1 MITPPP
7 HVVQRKRSS
16 PTRRTAGT
24 LSSAGRNAANW
35 GQRPATAPTVGLPAG
50 TGPTRR
56 PITRPHIRQ
65 RRSAWTQSFRPA
77 IAKCR
82 FPFRAT
88 PTAPTRG
95 DQPASCQYIRTAR
108 PFRFPDEASQPG
120 GVAAD
125 DRLEP
130 GLASESVDGAGGLG
144 RWREVLVA
152 EDREPVRGDHALR
165 VRERDSAAAYLALQM
180 CLHGVLLVRVGI
192 ASPRLGPEVGH
203 VGGRAAQLQRDQV
216 VELIAARRLAL

>member
-35 GQRPATAPTVGLPAG
+35 GQRPATAPADGLSAG

-77 IAKCR
+77 LTVFR

-88 PTAPTRG
+88 PINTLPR
-95 DQPASCQYIRTAR
+95 PRRPPSLLQYIRTAR
-108 PFRFPDEASQPG
+108 AARFPGRASQLR
-120 GVAAD
+120 V
-125 DRLEP
+125 
-130 GLASESVDGAGGLG
+130 GLAARLARRIRGL
-144 RWREVLVA
+144 RRRREVLLAV
-152 EDREPVRGDHALR
+152 DGEPIRGDHALG
-165 VRERDSAAAYLALQM
+165 VCERD
-180 CLHGVLLVRVGI
+180 
-192 ASPRLGPEVGH
+192 
-203 VGGRAAQLQRDQV
+203 
-216 VELIAARRLAL
+216 